1 MGRFAG
7 LLAKFS
13 GSIKTG
19 VLKQSILVGIVGIL
33 PPHNNITC
41 AEEEIKEE
49 DNNKKRGL
57 STWSK
62 SMTRRVTAAASPR

>member
-13 GSIKTG
+13 GSIKTC
-19 VLKQSILVGIVGIL
+19 VLKQSILVGIGIL
-33 PPHNNITC
+33 PPHNITC